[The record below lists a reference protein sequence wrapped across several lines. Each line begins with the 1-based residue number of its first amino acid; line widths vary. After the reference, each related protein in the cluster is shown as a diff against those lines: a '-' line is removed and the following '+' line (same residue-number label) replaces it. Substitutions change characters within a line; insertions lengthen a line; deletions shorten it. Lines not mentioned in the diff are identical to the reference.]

1 MKKKIKLKPFVIPTL
16 YGIVTVSLI
25 VSLIFIG
32 NRLFNNY
39 VPVTY
44 ITSSTITE
52 DIEPVINETKEKTI
66 IRPYKDEN
74 IKILQNF
81 YETTSDKKVQENSLI
96 LYENT
101 YLQNS
106 GIDYGREEKF
116 DIYSIYDGTIIDIVE
131 DDILGKI
138 IQIQHTNEI
147 IASYQCLGD
156 IKVNKNDTIIQGE
169 LIGSSGTCNISKNI
183 GNHLHLEVSKEGK
196 MINPELIFNKNINEI
211 QG

>member
-1 MKKKIKLKPFVIPTL
+1 MQKKVKLKPFVMPTI
-16 YGIVTVSLI
+16 YGIVTISLVVSLF
-25 VSLIFIG
+25 FIG
-32 NRLFNNY
+32 KSFLKKS

-52 DIEPVINETKEKTI
+52 DIKPVVSETKLIK
-66 IRPYKDEN
+66 RPYKDN
-74 IKILQNF
+74 DIKILQNF
-81 YETTSDKKVQENSLI
+81 YDKESDKNTQQNSLI

-116 DIYSIYDGTIIDIVE
+116 DVYSIYDGTIIDIEE

-138 IQIQHTNEI
+138 VQIQHSNNI

-156 IKVNKNDTIIQGE
+156 IKVNKNDTVVVGQI
-169 LIGSSGTCNISKNI
+169 IGSSGTCNISKNI
-183 GNHLHLEVSKEGK
+183 GNHLHLEISNSGK
-196 MINPELIFNKNINEI
+196 MINPESIYDKKISDLV
-211 QG
+211 G